1 MTKNSN
7 KGFSLIDVIIA
18 VAVLSL
24 LVTPI
29 LLQLIQTLNTSAEAK
44 ERQYAVDNA
53 QYVLEY
59 FQAENFENPSD
70 NTTEDDDN
78 KIKIDSKMPMTT
90 ENVILYKLDA
100 SNVPVFADTDEAH
113 STFAYSVKG
122 YQLSN
127 AKFGREK
134 NEYSRVVMITDL
146 VNKIKSEQFQMINVN
161 DPTTPQAKIDAIN
174 ALKGT
179 HQSEWTDADLKWEV
193 DSEGRCVAIK
203 RVDTGNGATYDYV
216 VAAIVEDSPYTY
228 TDPNSVAV
236 GSARNIKDAADGG
249 QDVIIPGSVSDFD
262 RTAYMT
268 YFGDQMITFQSEAY
282 DRWQSAVFGDD
293 YETIDINVANNA
305 IPLRFITVSVT
316 KPDPNNKPK
325 VYNVKCDVHYYF
337 KYYVADDISVSDP
350 DILSF
355 SVYDQTFEADH
366 VPNVYMYYEPFVIQ
380 KSYTST
386 SDFIYSPSDYIGV
399 YNDYC
404 CKDSKL
410 YLIKPDQ
417 NQLRLV
423 KWKTGV
429 NGDSLNENNA
439 IVYADGLDKFAYY
452 SNLRD
457 ATLLPVQIFVVD
469 LDDDEQHPTSFDD
482 EGKPKKKDNG
492 DYFSTCS
499 GSDVPPMKV
508 ISNMTVNSAA
518 GDDNSFLNLARFDYD
533 LDAANTTTTSKS
545 CGGVFFKLPAND
557 DSTTKDSLDDG
568 MNPAEKGF
576 LDLNIQNGNALVS
589 YLLNNNL
596 LYNFTSEAGVQHK
609 VTSTKMYGGNPR
621 DNLTKNYLEADQ
633 DYIISID
640 KDTDNK
646 MRLFSATVKLQDIDK
661 DSVVITF
668 SSSKEADE

>member
-78 KIKIDSKMPMTT
+78 KIKIDSKMAMSTK
-90 ENVILYKLDA
+90 NVILYKFDD
-100 SNVPVFADTDEAH
+100 SNNLVFAKTDETD
-113 STFAYSVKG
+113 STFSYSVKG
-122 YQLSN
+122 YQLTN
-127 AKFGREK
+127 AKLGREK
-134 NEYSRVVMITDL
+134 NEYSRVVMINDL
-146 VNKIKSEQFQMINVN
+146 VNKVRSEQFQMINVN
-161 DPTTPQAKIDAIN
+161 DPSTPQAIKDAIN
-174 ALKGT
+174 NLKGS
-179 HQSEWTDADLKWEV
+179 HRSEWADASLTWEV

-203 RVDTGNGATYDYV
+203 REDTGHGATYDYV

-293 YETIDINVANNA
+293 YETIDINVSNNA

-316 KPDPNNKPK
+316 KPDPDNKPK
-325 VYNVKCDVHYYF
+325 EYNVKCDVHYYF

-410 YLIKPDQ
+410 YLIKPDR

-423 KWKTGV
+423 KWKAGG
-429 NGDSLNENNA
+429 NGDSLNEDTA
-439 IVYADGLDKFAYY
+439 KIYADGVDKFAYY

-457 ATLLPVQIFVVD
+457 ATMLPVQIFVVD
-469 LDDDEQHPTSFDD
+469 LDDNLTHPTSFDED
-482 EGKPKKKDNG
+482 GKPKKNDSGN
-492 DYFSTCS
+492 YVNTCS
-499 GSDVPPMKV
+499 GSEVPPMKV
-508 ISNMTVNSAA
+508 ISNMTVNSAS
-518 GDDNSFLNLARFDYD
+518 GTDNSFLNLARFDYT
-533 LDAANTTTTSKS
+533 LDAAHTTTASSS
-545 CGGVFFKLPAND
+545 CGGVFFNLPAND
-557 DSTTKDSLDDG
+557 DTTTKNLLYG
-568 MNPAEKGF
+568 TMNSTEKGY
-576 LDLNIQNGNALVS
+576 LNSNIENGNALVS
-589 YLLNNNL
+589 YLLNNNF
-596 LYNFTSEAGVQHK
+596 LYNFTSEFGVHK

-621 DNLTKNYLEADQ
+621 DDQTKNYLDADQ

>member
-100 SNVPVFADTDEAH
+100 SNVLVFADTDEAH
-113 STFAYSVKG
+113 STFSYSVKG

-134 NEYSRVVMITDL
+134 NEYSRVVMINDL
-146 VNKIKSEQFQMINVN
+146 VNKIKSEQFQLINVN
-161 DPTTPQAKIDAIN
+161 DPSTPQAKIDAIN

-179 HQSEWTDADLKWEV
+179 HQSEWTDANLKWEV

-282 DRWQSAVFGDD
+282 ERWQAAVFGDD
-293 YETIDINVANNA
+293 YETIDINSAKNSL
-305 IPLRFITVSVT
+305 PLRFTTISVT
-316 KPDPNNKPK
+316 KPDPDNKPNE
-325 VYNVKCDVHYYF
+325 YNVKCDVHYYF
-337 KYYVADDISVSDP
+337 KYHVTADISVSDP

-355 SVYDQTFEADH
+355 SVYDQTFTADH
-366 VPNVYMYYEPFVIQ
+366 VPNVYMYYEPFVMQ
-380 KSYTST
+380 KSYSST
-386 SDFIYSPSDYIGV
+386 TDFIYAPADYIGV

-423 KWKTGV
+423 KWKAGG
-429 NGDSLNENNA
+429 NGDTLNEDTA
-439 IVYADGLDKFAYY
+439 QIYADGTDKFAYY
-452 SNLRD
+452 SNIREGV
-457 ATLLPVQIFVVD
+457 LLPVQIFVVD
-469 LDDDEQHPTSFDD
+469 LDDNLTHPTSFNDD
-482 EGKPKKKDNG
+482 GTPKKNESDN
-492 DYFSTCS
+492 YESTCS
-499 GSDVPPMKV
+499 GSEVPPMKV
-508 ISNMTVNSAA
+508 ISNMTVNSAS
-518 GDDNSFLNLARFDYD
+518 GTDNSFLNLARFDYS
-533 LDAANTTTTSKS
+533 LDAAHTTTSSSS
-545 CGGVFFKLPAND
+545 CGGVFFNLPAND
-557 DSTTKDSLDDG
+557 DADSKNLLYGTMNATEKDL
-568 MNPAEKGF
+568 
-576 LDLNIQNGNALVS
+576 LNTNISNGNTLVS
-589 YLLNNNL
+589 YLLNQNL
-596 LYNFTSEAGVQHK
+596 LYNFTSEFGVHK

-621 DNLTKNYLEADQ
+621 DNQTKNYLEADQ